1 METFKMINE
10 DHSALEM
17 PDLIGCEYLIDW
29 LFDIGVS
36 MHTGMGSVPI
46 SWQEIESWGKDLD
59 LSPWEKK
66 MLRDLSTEYVSYS
79 QKASE
84 PDCPQPFFRYI
95 SEEQRKTV
103 SNNILNTLRN
113 INKTKSGGI
122 RKV

>member
-1 METFKMINE
+1 M
-10 DHSALEM
+10 
-17 PDLIGCEYLIDW
+17 
-29 LFDIGVS
+29 
-36 MHTGMGSVPI
+36 
-46 SWQEIESWGKDLD
+46 D

-66 MLRDLSTEYVSYS
+66 TLRDLSTEYVSYS

>member
-1 METFKMINE
+1 METFKMTNE

-17 PDLIGCEYLIDW
+17 PDLVGCEYLIDW

-46 SWQEIESWGKDLD
+46 SWQEIESWGKDMD

>member
-10 DHSALEM
+10 DHSVLEM

-46 SWQEIESWGKDLD
+46 SWQEIESWGKDMD